1 MGAGNHGGFGETKG
15 ARKYGRL
22 EMNLQLFGH
31 KVFESGG
38 YLSEKSFSEHG
49 EYFLGKSVGRIEK
62 DMKKMGY
69 KTHIERST
77 HVTSKAKKIVVDN
90 TSKTKNISVVQVSP
104 GSKRHGETAYVKV
117 STKDLGKF
125 KIVSDKTTY
134 KSDGKEKA
142 KIFLDRREKK

>member
-38 YLSEKSFSEHG
+38 YLSEKSFS

-125 KIVSDKTTY
+125 KIVSDKTKY

-142 KIFLDRREKK
+142 KIFFARRKKK

>member
-1 MGAGNHGGFGETKG
+1 MD
-15 ARKYGRL
+15 
-22 EMNLQLFGH
+22 NLTIAIA
-31 KVFESGG
+31 K
-38 YLSEKSFSEHG
+38 
-49 EYFLGKSVGRIEK
+49 GRIEK

-77 HVTSKAKKIVVDN
+77 HVTSKEKKIVVDN

-125 KIVSDKTTY
+125 KIVSDKTKY

-142 KIFLDRREKK
+142 KIFFFCCKKK